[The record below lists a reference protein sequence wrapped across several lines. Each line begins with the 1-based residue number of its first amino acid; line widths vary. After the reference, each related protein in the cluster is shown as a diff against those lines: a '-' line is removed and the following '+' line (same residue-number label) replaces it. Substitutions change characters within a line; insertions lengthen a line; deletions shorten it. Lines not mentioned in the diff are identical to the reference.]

1 MHNIITLEFFEKYKC
16 LGIAVL
22 LQSSRYVSNEQPCL
36 KTTGICDDLLFLS
49 SFLFH
54 IQCSHFV
61 QLSYSELPFHLVS
74 ISLFYFIFS
83 APISFSLCFPISSS
97 LFCCCSLFSSFN
109 HVQQKS
115 FCIACIVCIIHTY
128 FRKLM
133 NFCLAKKFIIFWLH
147 LFK

>member
-83 APISFSLCFPISSS
+83 APISFSLFFPVSPS
-97 LFCCCSLFSSFN
+97 LFFWLLFFLKPLSN
-109 HVQQKS
+109 IEKKS
-115 FCIACIVCIIHTY
+115 FLYTHTHIYIVSIIY
-128 FRKLM
+128 IIKFM
-133 NFCLAKKFIIFWLH
+133 NFCLAKKFMTF
-147 LFK
+147 